1 LGDSVK
7 EKRKE
12 MIYMQWLILLVA
24 GLFETFWAICLKY
37 SQGFTK
43 LVPSVFTIIGMIV
56 SFYLLSL
63 SLKQLPLGTAY
74 AIWTGIG
81 TVGTLIF
88 GIIVFH
94 ESISIPQI
102 LCVCLIVIGI
112 IGLKI
117 LSPQ

>member
-1 LGDSVK
+1 
-7 EKRKE
+7 
-12 MIYMQWLILLVA
+12 MQWIILILA

-43 LVPSVFTIIGMIV
+43 PIPSILTVVGMIV

-63 SLKQLPLGTAY
+63 SLKELPLGTAY

-88 GIIVFH
+88 GVIVFR
-94 ESISIPQI
+94 EAISLPQI
-102 LCVCLIVIGI
+102 LCVGLIVLGI
-112 IGLKI
+112 IGLK
-117 LSPQ
+117 LL